1 MANRDGVVSYQDFF
15 HYETYDALA
24 FSDTQCI
31 SCAV

>member
-1 MANRDGVVSYQDFF
+1 MANGDRIVSYQNFF

-31 SCAV
+31 SRAV